1 MASQS
6 ERRSSC
12 RPEDFS
18 RSQRAQTVEAVADF
32 RYELGGAR
40 PITPD
45 IFDVTLA
52 VEPRRLILGL
62 RSNPA
67 RRTAEGQR
75 AGTRTANFGIRGI
88 DRRRRGEYNQGLGAL
103 IFDGHK
109 LVALQPRRLS
119 AQPHGSRIFRVSSP
133 IESSHL
139 GLAIDDDFE
148 LVGEGLCQG
157 VSSLLVRAE
166 DHKLRLASEQ
176 RWHRAD
182 QCLHTIVEQPRPC
195 QQFCNPAEQFAVADQ
210 GMLARKRADDATP
223 ELGFQRDPW
232 RCGSTTRST
241 SKTCIG

>member
-1 MASQS
+1 MARGSLERANSIQFDRLIGLAMNKKRA
-6 ERRSSC
+6 ERRFQW
-12 RPEDFS
+12 D
-18 RSQRAQTVEAVADF
+18 SQRAQTVEAVADF
-32 RYELGGAR
+32 RYESGGAR

-75 AGTRTANFGIRGI
+75 AGHGRRYFGIRGI
-88 DRRRRGEYNQGLGAL
+88 DRRRRGEYNQGLGAP

-133 IESSHL
+133 IESSL
-139 GLAIDDDFE
+139 QAWIP
-148 LVGEGLCQG
+148 
-157 VSSLLVRAE
+157 
-166 DHKLRLASEQ
+166 RLASEQ